1 MYIHLPSYVSQVCQ
15 KGHSRC
21 NPELL
26 PFCERLPTMTRKKPL
41 YKYLLLCIRIRYHMQ
56 PSAVRL
62 SHKQCKHQ
70 HLYSRT
76 FYMQSIVE
84 HKIDEKECTSL

>member
-26 PFCERLPTMTRKKPL
+26 PFCERPPTMTRKKPL
-41 YKYLLLCIRIRYHMQ
+41 YKYLLLCIRIKYHMQ
-56 PSAVRL
+56 PSAVR
-62 SHKQCKHQ
+62 
-70 HLYSRT
+70 
-76 FYMQSIVE
+76 
-84 HKIDEKECTSL
+84 